1 MIIGRPG
8 ILGEIDDAMGSSST
22 EDGAVS
28 SIPESNA
35 MQDGDGARNF
45 CGRTIDEAME
55 TCSRDLH
62 CPSGL
67 NGEW

>member
-1 MIIGRPG
+1 MQYDKPG
-8 ILGEIDDAMGSSST
+8 AEELFPSVAPTQGGMSDLE
-22 EDGAVS
+22 
-28 SIPESNA
+28 
-35 MQDGDGARNF
+35 GARNF
-45 CGRTIDEAME
+45 CGRSLNEAKE

>member
-1 MIIGRPG
+1 MQYDKPRAEELFP
-8 ILGEIDDAMGSSST
+8 S
-22 EDGAVS
+22 
-28 SIPESNA
+28 ESPSEGG
-35 MQDGDGARNF
+35 MSDLEGARNF
-45 CGRTIDEAME
+45 CGRSLNEAKE